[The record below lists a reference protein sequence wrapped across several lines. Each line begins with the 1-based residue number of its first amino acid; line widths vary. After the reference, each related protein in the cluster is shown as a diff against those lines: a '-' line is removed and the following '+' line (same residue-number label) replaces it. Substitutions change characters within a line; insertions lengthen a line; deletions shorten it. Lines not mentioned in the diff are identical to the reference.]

1 MSVKV
6 LVLRYEDI
14 LPNAAGDDSSYYL
27 RMSVKFTDLSN
38 GHQET
43 LLIDVFL
50 EASDNLVT
58 IENKIRDEIVIKI
71 GEFGYTIDKTDIIM
85 LQIK

>member
-1 MSVKV
+1 MSVKA

-14 LPNAAGDDSSYYL
+14 LPNEAGDDTSYYL
-27 RMSVKFTDLSN
+27 RLAVKFTDLTN

-43 LLIDVFL
+43 VLIDAFL

-58 IENKIRDEIVIKI
+58 IENKVRDAIVSRI
-71 GEFGYTIDKTDIIM
+71 GEFGHTITRPDIIM
-85 LQIK
+85 MQIK